1 MKKILNG
8 KLYDTETAVYIGSHS
23 NGLSYA
29 DFSFFCETLYRKKNK
44 EFFLYCEGG
53 ARSPYAS
60 HCGDAAITGGSQF
73 VPLREDDARKWI
85 EQWLDT
91 EIYIDLFG
99 EPEE

>member
-8 KLYDTETAVYIGSHS
+8 KLYNTETAEYIGAYS
-23 NGLSYA
+23 NGLSYT
-29 DFSFFCETLYRKKNK
+29 DFHYFCETLYQKKNK

-60 HCGDAAITGGSQF
+60 HCGDTTTGGNRF
-73 VPLREDDARKWI
+73 VPLSEDDARKWI
-85 EQWLDT
+85 EQWLDA
-91 EIYIDLFG
+91 EIYIELFG